1 MQGGTVENFGGLVA
15 LLSRFP
21 GQPRADG
28 APHPHIG
35 QVPKARNAGT
45 FIDGQ
50 AANCRALFKGQGKET
65 DSVEFLRLKA
75 RLWSAGVSFSSAHN
89 HIIPAGK
96 ARHSNVSFDAMQCKS
111 RNGNGQNKQ
120 VPEWFEITEFRE
132 TKEKEQTECLW
143 G

>member
-1 MQGGTVENFGGLVA
+1 MKTLVA

-50 AANCRALFKGQGKET
+50 VAKWQTLFKERVKET
-65 DSVEFLRLKA
+65 DSMEFLSLTAK
-75 RLWSAGVSFSSAHN
+75 LQSAGASFSSAHN

-96 ARHSNVSFDAMQCKS
+96 ARHSDVSFDAMQRKS

-120 VPEWFEITEFRE
+120 VPEWFEVTEFRE
-132 TKEKEQTECLW
+132 AKEKEQTECLW

>member
-21 GQPRADG
+21 GQPRADV

-45 FIDGQ
+45 FVDGQ
-50 AANCRALFKGQGKET
+50 AAKCQTLFKGRGKET
-65 DSVEFLRLKA
+65 DSVKFLGLTA
-75 RLWSAGVSFSSAHN
+75 RLQSTGVSFSSAHN

-96 ARHSNVSFDAMQCKS
+96 ARHSDVSFDAMQRKS

>member
-1 MQGGTVENFGGLVA
+1 MQGGTVENIGGLVA

-21 GQPRADG
+21 GQPRSDG

-35 QVPKARNAGT
+35 QVPKARNAST

-50 AANCRALFKGQGKET
+50 AATRQALFKGRVKET
-65 DSVEFLRLKA
+65 DTMKFLGLTGRLQ
-75 RLWSAGVSFSSAHN
+75 SAGVSFSSAHS
-89 HIIPAGK
+89 HTIPAGK
-96 ARHSNVSFDAMQCKS
+96 VRHSDISFDAMQRKS

-120 VPEWFEITEFRE
+120 IPACFEITEFRE

>member
-1 MQGGTVENFGGLVA
+1 LVA

-50 AANCRALFKGQGKET
+50 VAKWQTLFKERVKET
-65 DSVEFLRLKA
+65 DSMEFLSLTAK
-75 RLWSAGVSFSSAHN
+75 LQSAGASFSSAHN

-96 ARHSNVSFDAMQCKS
+96 ARHSDVSFDAMQRKS

-120 VPEWFEITEFRE
+120 VPEWFEVTEFRE
-132 TKEKEQTECLW
+132 AKEKEQTECLW